1 MIFGQKLRKSA
12 PRSNKRSS
20 RGSVVKLTTKM
31 NAKVKRRNDPVFA
44 RKFVTWGVIISAVMV
59 GVSLFVTVYYN
70 PEAEAKRKFEELA
83 TRYYEEY
90 FYEKFTESIDPA
102 VKEEKMKMYEETGLQ
117 PVLLRQ
123 LLLYQNGKY
132 AEYKKYFE
140 REGYKCDKN
149 KTSAK
154 FYPVAP
160 YGAKDYTVKYEYSC
174 TSDV

>member
-1 MIFGQKLRKSA
+1 MIFGQKLRKSS
-12 PRSNKRSS
+12 PRSNKQPN
-20 RGSVVKLTTKM
+20 RGNVVKLTTKM
-31 NAKVKRRNDPVFA
+31 NARVKRRNDPVFA
-44 RKFVTWGVIISAVMV
+44 RKFVTWGVIVSAVMV

-70 PEAEAKRKFEELA
+70 PEAEVKRKFEELA

-90 FYEKFTESIDPA
+90 FYEKFTEAIDPSLR
-102 VKEEKMKMYEETGLQ
+102 EEKMKLYAETGLQ

-132 AEYKKYFE
+132 ASYKQYFE

-154 FYPVAP
+154 FYPVEP
-160 YGAKDYTVKYEYSC
+160 YGAKDYTVVYNFECQKE
-174 TSDV
+174 